1 MSTGSGRR
9 KVTLYDRA
17 ERLHLLVL
25 RLFTWLLTLVLAAL
39 PVSLVW
45 LACRVRRYPINR
57 LVPDFFRNPVNL
69 LSLAVF
75 LLACG
80 GLVAVL
86 LGMCLVC
93 RRLNV
98 IRRFAVWTCCWIPVV
113 NYFLGWYVRALARQE
128 TDHIL
133 YKVRLDD
140 VRVEQQICRTK
151 YPVLLVHGIG
161 FRDFRYFNY
170 WGRIPRELVRNGAA
184 VYYGHQEAWGTI
196 EDNGEILAAK
206 IREICRAT
214 GCGKVNIIAHSKGGL
229 DARYVISGLHMAPYV
244 ASLTTICTPHR
255 GSALVDFLK
264 RMPDRLYRA
273 VCDRIDQYFKL
284 MGDRAPETYRASWQ
298 LSPAFAK
305 EFNENYP
312 DADGVYYKSYGSI
325 MKQALSSRILCIPYW
340 ILKKLDGPNDGL
352 VTAESARWTN
362 FHTLLEN
369 RYLRG
374 ISHADMI
381 DLSRDDYRGFDVL
394 EFYTRLVQ
402 ELGEK
407 GY

>member
-1 MSTGSGRR
+1 
-9 KVTLYDRA
+9 
-17 ERLHLLVL
+17 
-25 RLFTWLLTLVLAAL
+25 
-39 PVSLVW
+39 
-45 LACRVRRYPINR
+45 
-57 LVPDFFRNPVNL
+57 
-69 LSLAVF
+69 
-75 LLACG
+75 
-80 GLVAVL
+80 
-86 LGMCLVC
+86 
-93 RRLNV
+93 
-98 IRRFAVWTCCWIPVV
+98 
-113 NYFLGWYVRALARQE
+113 
-128 TDHIL
+128 
-133 YKVRLDD
+133 
-140 VRVEQQICRTK
+140 
-151 YPVLLVHGIG
+151 VLLVHGIG

-273 VCDRIDQYFKL
+273 VCDRIDRYFKL

-312 DADGVYYKSYGSI
+312 DADGVYYQSYGSI

>member
-1 MSTGSGRR
+1 MRC
-9 KVTLYDRA
+9 D
-17 ERLHLLVL
+17 
-25 RLFTWLLTLVLAAL
+25 
-39 PVSLVW
+39 
-45 LACRVRRYPINR
+45 
-57 LVPDFFRNPVNL
+57 
-69 LSLAVF
+69 
-75 LLACG
+75 
-80 GLVAVL
+80 
-86 LGMCLVC
+86 
-93 RRLNV
+93 
-98 IRRFAVWTCCWIPVV
+98 
-113 NYFLGWYVRALARQE
+113 
-128 TDHIL
+128 
-133 YKVRLDD
+133 
-140 VRVEQQICRTK
+140 TK
-151 YPVLLVHGIG
+151 YPLLFVHGMG
-161 FRDFRYFNY
+161 FHDHARLNY
-170 WGRIPRELVRNGAA
+170 WGRIPKVLQENGARIF
-184 VYYGHQEAWGTI
+184 YGNQDSHGSVENNARFLYGRL
-196 EDNGEILAAK
+196 EEILAETGAEK
-206 IREICRAT
+206 I
-214 GCGKVNIIAHSKGGL
+214 NIIAHSKGGL

-273 VCDRIDQYFKL
+273 VCDRIDRYFKL

-312 DADGVYYKSYGSI
+312 DADGVYYQSYGSI